1 MHEFNNKRDN
11 LNTQQDKTG
20 ENIIIQT
27 KNVTF
32 QISTYNEQI
41 TCNDK
46 NIDLVIVADQL
57 LTGYDSKYLNT
68 LYVDR
73 SLELQGLV
81 QAYSRTNRLYGPE
94 KEFGTI
100 ITYHWP
106 AITEEA
112 VNKAEDLCQNGLFT
126 EADYELLNS
135 IPKRAQQVI
144 SRNAKKF
151 NDIASKTELSENES
165 KQLDDI
171 LKHQKELIT
180 DIWNRIEV
188 DKKAYFE
195 REAKAKAEWKAQAR
209 AEEERLRA
217 EYVDD
222 LPSF

>member
-1 MHEFNNKRDN
+1 MVNINLTKLFPELEKKRYDIYTVGSEAGMGFSGYNRVYFMNKRFN
-11 LNTQQDKTG
+11 EMLENGIVNIAEYKKTAM
-20 ENIIIQT
+20 NA
-27 KNVTF
+27 
-32 QISTYNEQI
+32 
-41 TCNDK
+41 
-46 NIDLVIVADQL
+46 IV
-57 LTGYDSKYLNT
+57 GMEHHKKYLP
-68 LYVDR
+68 
-73 SLELQGLV
+73 Q
-81 QAYSRTNRLYGPE
+81 
-94 KEFGTI
+94 I
-100 ITYHWP
+100 
-106 AITEEA
+106 EEA